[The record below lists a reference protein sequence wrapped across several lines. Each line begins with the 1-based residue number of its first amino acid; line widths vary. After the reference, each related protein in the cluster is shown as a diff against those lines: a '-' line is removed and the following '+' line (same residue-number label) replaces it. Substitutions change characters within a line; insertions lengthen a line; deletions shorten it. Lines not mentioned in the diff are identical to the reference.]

1 MNSTVN
7 TLIQDKIVQLES
19 GLSVDEEQERLL
31 AKELDQVRNELEG
44 LVPQGSQEGSSFS
57 ALKDKY
63 LTLFQAK
70 FRLEQDQAKIHRKAD
85 LIGRERDSVKAD
97 LSKVSELKGK
107 LENLCR
113 ELQRENKRIKEESL
127 RIAQEEQSKRMEISG
142 KFESAIQEIRVKMD
156 QDSEENRKRAEENA
170 ALKEKFQSFLAQ
182 FDLSEQHHNSII
194 KSKNLEIQLLEAK
207 INQHVESTA
216 QEMAKAQAITIELSE
231 SIQRETELREQLTVY
246 VEKFKQVEGTLS
258 QSNEIFTTFRQEMEQ
273 LRKRTKKYEKENLL
287 IKQKCEQMNRV
298 ILEMVEERARNQSD
312 LAASKKKIGQLEN
325 LCRALQTERNDFQKK
340 CELLETRQGEKPDE
354 ASDEAVDTLKG
365 LLQKKAEFLRLS
377 QALAD
382 EREALKTQLNPHPST
397 PDTPSGEVADGTV
410 HKQPTLDVGPAYT
423 DAQEALKG
431 LCNMI
436 EEISL

>member
-44 LVPQGSQEGSSFS
+44 LVPQGSQEGSPFS

-298 ILEMVEERARNQSD
+298 ILEMVEE
-312 LAASKKKIGQLEN
+312 
-325 LCRALQTERNDFQKK
+325 
-340 CELLETRQGEKPDE
+340 
-354 ASDEAVDTLKG
+354 
-365 LLQKKAEFLRLS
+365 
-377 QALAD
+377 
-382 EREALKTQLNPHPST
+382 
-397 PDTPSGEVADGTV
+397 
-410 HKQPTLDVGPAYT
+410 VGP
-423 DAQEALKG
+423 
-431 LCNMI
+431 
-436 EEISL
+436 